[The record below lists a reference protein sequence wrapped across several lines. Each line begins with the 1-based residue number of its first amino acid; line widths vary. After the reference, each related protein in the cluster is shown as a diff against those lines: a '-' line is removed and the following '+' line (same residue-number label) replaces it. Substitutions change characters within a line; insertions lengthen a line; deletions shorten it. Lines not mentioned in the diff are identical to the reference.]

1 MKHWKNIFSNDILI
15 LLIIVSFAF
24 GLRINKYWEFPV
36 GGETQDE
43 SAWAFLGASL
53 LQAGQPTS
61 WSHFSP
67 YQPNYI
73 YQKQENFT
81 LVRPVLDHPPLFS
94 FLPGLAHT
102 LKNDWQVFPSIKLT
116 RLPMIFLGAI
126 NVLLLT
132 LVVRRFFS
140 NKLTWI
146 MAGMIYAVGPSFVF
160 SSRLVVAENLLV
172 TWSLLALLILSIS
185 KLKHKS
191 WFLVLI
197 GVAAVL
203 TKISGLVIPSS
214 IFLYGLAN
222 KDKKIA
228 LAGGLGATLGTVLF
242 AAYGAYFN
250 WSLFVEIL
258 SSQAGRDLGLATLH
272 NRLFLH
278 PAIVEKFFFD
288 GWLFLGLFGSILFFI
303 KKNDRLSAIT
313 IFLLVNLFF
322 IALTSGEQ
330 TFHGWYDYVLQ
341 PFFVIAIAALGEE
354 IFLKKSWLL
363 FAFSWLLILP
373 IFRLVALGGEF
384 YHLLPSWAIRLVT
397 LIGFVPYGLT
407 MFGLIAEKKV
417 SQFAHLLLLF
427 VMIASIFATL
437 TFGQTIYWEGHQFF
451 SQW

>member
-1 MKHWKNIFSNDILI
+1 MKNWKNIFSNDILI
-15 LLIIVSFAF
+15 LAVIFCLAF
-24 GLRINKYWEFPV
+24 GLRVNKYWDFPV

-53 LQAGQPTS
+53 LQVGQPTS

-67 YQPNYI
+67 YQSNYI

-94 FLPGLAHT
+94 FLPGLAHS

-116 RLPMIFLGAI
+116 RLPMVFLGAL

-132 LVVRRFFS
+132 LVAKRFF
-140 NKLTWI
+140 NNRLAWAMGGI
-146 MAGMIYAVGPSFVF
+146 IYAVGPSFVF
-160 SSRLVVAENLLV
+160 SSRLVVAENLLI
-172 TWSLLALLILSIS
+172 TWSLMAILTLSLD
-185 KLKHKS
+185 KLKHRTEL
-191 WFLVLI
+191 LVFI
-197 GVAAVL
+197 GAAAVL
-203 TKISGLVIPSS
+203 TKIAGLVIPAS
-214 IFLYGLAN
+214 ILLYGLAS
-222 KDKKIA
+222 KDKKITLTGA
-228 LAGGLGATLGTVLF
+228 LGAALGLAFF
-242 AAYGAYFN
+242 ALYGAFFN

-258 SSQAGRDLGLATLH
+258 GSQAGRDLGLATLH

-278 PAIVEKFFFD
+278 PTIVEKFFFD
-288 GWLFLGLFGSILFFI
+288 GWLFLGIFSSMLLII
-303 KKNDRLSAIT
+303 KKNTRLSAVS

-341 PFFVIAIAALGEE
+341 PLFIISMLVLGEE

-373 IFRLVALGGEF
+373 VFRLAALGGDF
-384 YHLLPSWAIRLVT
+384 YHSLPSLVLRLVT
-397 LIGFVPYGLT
+397 LLGFVPYAISV
-407 MFGLIAEKKV
+407 FGLMNEKKV
-417 SQFAHLLLLF
+417 SKFAYSLLLF
-427 VMIASIFATL
+427 AVVASIFASL
-437 TFGQTIYWEGHQFF
+437 TFGQVAYWEGHQFF